1 MNCLQLNE
9 TEREG
14 EEGAWEGGGHSG
26 SEERRRHAG
35 ALLMKQNDTVGILKD
50 FSLGYGT
57 FCWVLG

>member
-14 EEGAWEGGGHSG
+14 KEGAWKGGGHSG
-26 SEERRRHAG
+26 GEERRRHAG
-35 ALLMKQNDTVGILKD
+35 ALLMKQNDAVGIFKD
-50 FSLGYGT
+50 FPLGYAT

>member
-14 EEGAWEGGGHSG
+14 KEGARRGGGRGS

-35 ALLMKQNDTVGILKD
+35 ALLMKQNDAVGIFKD
-50 FSLGYGT
+50 SPLGYGT

>member
-14 EEGAWEGGGHSG
+14 KEGAWRGEGCGGSKG
-26 SEERRRHAG
+26 RRRHAG
-35 ALLMKQNDTVGILKD
+35 ALLMKQNDAVGICKD
-50 FSLGYGT
+50 SPLGCGT

>member
-14 EEGAWEGGGHSG
+14 EEGAWKGGGHSG

-35 ALLMKQNDTVGILKD
+35 ALLMKQNDTVGILKY

>member
-1 MNCLQLNE
+1 MNCLQLNK

-14 EEGAWEGGGHSG
+14 KEGAWRGGGQSG

-35 ALLMKQNDTVGILKD
+35 ALLMKENDAVGIFKD
-50 FSLGYGT
+50 FPLGYGA

>member
-14 EEGAWEGGGHSG
+14 EEGAWKGGGHSG

-35 ALLMKQNDTVGILKD
+35 ALLMKRNDTVGILKD